1 MQGELSSK
9 DSGMCT
15 LNTKLES
22 AARQTADYIQHIDV
36 LKEKITAKE
45 QRADMLQ
52 ADVSSSLQM

>member
-1 MQGELSSK
+1 
-9 DSGMCT
+9 MCT